1 MYWFEIIIENST
13 FTDIDNETQTLVWNA
28 TFEGDYNLPTWL
40 SFENYTLSGYGEER
54 KFLAK
59 LFWFP

>member
-28 TFEGDYNLPTWL
+28 TFEGDYNCLL
-40 SFENYTLSGYGEER
+40 DLVLKIILNNYGIIKIEWVPKDLG
-54 KFLAK
+54 
-59 LFWFP
+59 